1 MNSPKN
7 HAPKSLFEQEKANI
21 SLKSF
26 VTQVERGHFL
36 PSNMDSNN
44 NHRSKNSK
52 LEKQNSFSGA
62 TENKSP
68 EKNQRKYQSLGRK
81 RLYYIENI
89 VRAYHMGPAGVGD
102 DAFVKLSR
110 EHFTQTF
117 QSIIF
122 AMGLKAINP
131 QKIKEKSLNLA
142 RKDSKK
148 IIRI

>member
-1 MNSPKN
+1 
-7 HAPKSLFEQEKANI
+7 
-21 SLKSF
+21 
-26 VTQVERGHFL
+26 
-36 PSNMDSNN
+36 
-44 NHRSKNSK
+44 
-52 LEKQNSFSGA
+52 
-62 TENKSP
+62 
-68 EKNQRKYQSLGRK
+68 
-81 RLYYIENI
+81 
-89 VRAYHMGPAGVGD
+89 MGPAGVGD

-122 AMGLKAINP
+122 AMGLKPINP